1 MGKQRD
7 LVKAIKQFEKEKSK
21 SIADYTDLFVVV
33 NRVLKQGSG
42 LLWSDVI
49 EAIDV
54 ALHGKGANVD
64 YKLIEKLLK

>member
-7 LVKAIKQFEKEKSK
+7 LVKAIKEFERVKSRC
-21 SIADYTDLFVVV
+21 IADYMDLFVVV

-42 LLWSDVI
+42 LLWSDVV

-54 ALHGKGANVD
+54 ALHGDKANIERE
-64 YKLIEKLLK
+64 LIEKLTK